1 MDFLDVFKV
10 WLCHVEW
17 SAVNGGFGLSRDK
30 KDPRRLHGLSA
41 EGMSNR
47 ALIISNKKGGSRYD
61 RLVRGVP
68 ARSGPLANK
77 IVQQQSVCVD
87 RIR

>member
-10 WLCHVEW
+10 WPCHLEW
-17 SAVNGGFGLSRDK
+17 RVVNGGFGLSRDK

-47 ALIISNKKGGSRYD
+47 ALIIPPQKGGSRYD
-61 RLVRGVP
+61 RLVGGVV
-68 ARSGPLANK
+68 ARSGPLVNK
-77 IVQQQSVCVD
+77 TV
-87 RIR
+87 